1 MGGGGMVGPALGVET
16 LLLAGMVLVLLGA
29 ASTRSL
35 RRRRLAPR
43 IAEAQAA
50 VRDYLAGRE
59 LSEVQRLELQ
69 TLPTAIRIRLL
80 ADLGAALSGDG
91 RERLTALAGDL
102 GLLAWAER
110 ACASRRWWRRLRG
123 VRLLTLVGG
132 GDRFVPALLSD
143 ADREVRASAA
153 TWSADHPRPQTIER
167 LLELLGDSEPLVR
180 FMAKNALLR
189 IGRASVGPLAARLSQ
204 VSGRELEGAL
214 EVAIGL
220 AEPRL
225 AALARPLVAHDSA
238 RVRSLAAT
246 LTAAVGG
253 AQGVATVEGLLD
265 DPAPAVRAAAVEGL
279 GNLGHW
285 PAGPALAH
293 ALRDPAWEVR
303 RQAAL
308 ALRAL
313 GAPGL
318 VLLRRA
324 LMDEDPYA
332 RDMARQL
339 LDLPGLPRKAPRRS
353 TEISA

>member
-1 MGGGGMVGPALGVET
+1 MAGGGMVGLALGLET
-16 LLLAGMVLVLLGA
+16 LLLGGMVLALLGA

-35 RRRRLAPR
+35 RRRRFAPR
-43 IAEAQAA
+43 VAKARAA
-50 VRDYLAGRE
+50 VRDHLAGRNI
-59 LSEVQRLELQ
+59 SEAQRAELQ
-69 TLPTAIRIRLL
+69 ALPTALRIRLL

-110 ACASRRWWRRLRG
+110 RCATRRWWRRLRG

-132 GDRFVPALLSD
+132 GNCSVPALLSD
-143 ADREVRASAA
+143 ANREVRAAAA
-153 TWSADHPRPQTIER
+153 TWSADHPDPQSIGR
-167 LLELLGDSEPLVR
+167 LVDLLGDSEPLVR

-189 IGRASVGPLAARLSQ
+189 IGRASVEPLSARLSHAT
-204 VSGRELEGAL
+204 GRELEGAL

-225 AALARPLVAHDSA
+225 AAAARPLVSDDSA

-246 LTAAVGG
+246 LTAAAGG
-253 AQGVATVEGLLD
+253 ADAVATVWALLD
-265 DPAPAVRAAAVEGL
+265 DPAPAVRAAALEGL
-279 GNLGHW
+279 GNLGYW
-285 PAGPALAH
+285 PAGPAIAD

-324 LMDEDPYA
+324 LMDDDRYA

-339 LDLPGLPRKAPRRS
+339 LDLPGLPREAPRRGI
-353 TEISA
+353 EMSA

>member
-1 MGGGGMVGPALGVET
+1 MGGGGMVGLALGLET

-35 RRRRLAPR
+35 RRRRFAPR
-43 IAEAQAA
+43 IATARVA
-50 VRDYLAGRE
+50 VRDHLAGRE
-59 LSEVQRLELQ
+59 STEAQRAELQ
-69 TLPTAIRIRLL
+69 ALPTAIRIRLL
-80 ADLGAALSGDG
+80 ADLGAALSGEG
-91 RERLTALAGDL
+91 RERLTTLAVDL

-132 GDRFVPALLSD
+132 GERFIPALLAD
-143 ADREVRASAA
+143 ADREVRAAAA
-153 TWSADHPRPQTIER
+153 TWSADHPDPQTIGR
-167 LLELLGDSEPLVR
+167 LLELLGDGEPLVC

-189 IGRASVGPLAARLSQ
+189 MGPASVGPLAAHLSQ
-204 VSGRELEGAL
+204 VRGRELEGAL

-225 AALARPLVAHDSA
+225 AAPARALVSDDSA

-253 AQGVATVEGLLD
+253 AQAVATVEGLVD
-265 DPAPAVRAAAVEGL
+265 DPAPAVRSAAVEGL
-279 GNLGHW
+279 GHLGHW
-285 PAGPALAH
+285 PAGPAIAH

-324 LMDEDPYA
+324 LMDEDRYA

-339 LDLPGLPRKAPRRS
+339 LDLPDRPRKAPRRG
-353 TEISA
+353 TEMSA